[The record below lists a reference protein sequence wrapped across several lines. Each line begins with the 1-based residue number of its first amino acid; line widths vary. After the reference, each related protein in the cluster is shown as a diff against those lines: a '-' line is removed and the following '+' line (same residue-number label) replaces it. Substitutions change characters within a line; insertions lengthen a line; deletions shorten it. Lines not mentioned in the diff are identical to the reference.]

1 MDNSLRSMTRVRS
14 VLATVCLLLAH
25 SGFAQQQEIPATEA
39 ADTYATP
46 LPEYMRAKDGT
57 VDPEAIP
64 WSASMWAFFNLVASL
79 EKETPPQGKQL
90 VLQSAVGL
98 DERSAD
104 TVVKYIPWAM
114 KDDENYMRELMAK
127 HCRKLRHT
135 RLRPQEIARKLAAA
149 DQAAIER
156 REVYFTQLYS
166 MLDETAR
173 NLLTNWIDGNVRSG
187 MQIVEVDYE
196 SMIAEVGVDS
206 ATILSSLCT
215 ESGVERG
222 PS

>member
-1 MDNSLRSMTRVRS
+1 
-14 VLATVCLLLAH
+14 
-25 SGFAQQQEIPATEA
+25 
-39 ADTYATP
+39 
-46 LPEYMRAKDGT
+46 MRAIDGT
-57 VDPEAIP
+57 ADPEAIP

-79 EKETPPQGKQL
+79 EKKTPPQGKQL

-104 TVVKYIPWAM
+104 SVVKHIPRAIQ
-114 KDDENYMRELMAK
+114 DDENYMRELMAQ
-127 HCRKLRHT
+127 HCRKLRHA
-135 RLRPQEIARKLAAA
+135 RLRPHEIVRKLAAA
-149 DQAAIER
+149 EQAAIAR

-173 NLLTNWIDGNVRSG
+173 NLLTNWIDGNIRSS
-187 MQIVEVDYE
+187 MQIIEVDYE
-196 SMIAEVGVDS
+196 GMIADVGVDS

-222 PS
+222 PN